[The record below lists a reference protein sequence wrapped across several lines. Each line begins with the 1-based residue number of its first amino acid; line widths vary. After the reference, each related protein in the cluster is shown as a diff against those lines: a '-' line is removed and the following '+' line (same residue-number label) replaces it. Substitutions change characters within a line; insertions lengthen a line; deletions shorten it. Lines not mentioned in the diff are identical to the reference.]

1 MCLDLIQTSGIV
13 LWCPVI
19 VPLWCLPPFCPPA
32 VPLVILINV
41 CLYLFILC
49 RCFLRFELVCLCVI
63 ACAWGAKSREV
74 RYTLSQGQRQNTGN
88 IRREL
93 SGALANA
100 KWNRESRENN
110 GTSSPWGPRNENEQ
124 SRYSGQDR
132 IKNVLKRG
140 EGRRKR
146 LRVHKNRNSEILSSY
161 WNPGASPVAYSLT
174 SQTLIN

>member
-1 MCLDLIQTSGIV
+1 MCLDLIQTFGIV

-32 VPLVILINV
+32 VPLIILINV

-49 RCFLRFELVCLCVI
+49 HCFLRFELVWLCVRGGQRVGR
-63 ACAWGAKSREV
+63 CGKL

-88 IRREL
+88 IQREL

-110 GTSSPWGPRNENEQ
+110 GTPTPWGPRNENEQ

-132 IKNVLKRG
+132 IKKCFEKRR
-140 EGRRKR
+140 RRKR
-146 LRVHKNRNSEILSSY
+146 LRDKCSQKQKFQNSQQLLESWRMSSGLFF
-161 WNPGASPVAYSLT
+161 NFTNSD
-174 SQTLIN
+174 